1 MKRLRILCAALCLAL
16 ALTACGGTSGIISS
30 GDRPSPPG
38 GKTYND
44 SFITELYTMD
54 GSYTD
59 EWDNEYTY
67 SLHVP
72 QVSAD
77 SADAEALN
85 REIAETYQ
93 ADVEALQDA
102 LDNGYSITVSD
113 IAWESHW
120 TGSLLSLVVS
130 AQYPDVSN
138 SYNVYHFDFADGKR
152 LTGAEVLSAL
162 DVDGDAFLT
171 EVHRAA
177 ARTFDNMYA
186 GVDVMDADT
195 AGYLAPLRAMTIA
208 MADGDVPFVPNP
220 DGSFIAYL
228 NIGSIAGAGWYAQPV
243 AVELSETGEESGAA
257 QDSEYNAYRIAI
269 ISGGRG
275 LEGYSAGTGQSYPV
289 YGCYGNYTDVM
300 MATAGDGGLLYAF
313 ALTDTGHVEVVD
325 IYNGVEFSNL
335 SNRGPLFGLPI
346 IESLKLGSADVPV
359 AVAIDGTEYDLTG
372 YVAAQTD
379 ALDQAIAGQWQTED
393 ESFILTCEANGETT
407 LYAKEAA
414 GGSYTA
420 YRGVAAALGMCDGGL
435 FCTWFFQTDSGLMG
449 AWAVNPDFG
458 GLTVSTLDGQDLFGG
473 QSPVSFQQVW
483 E

>member
-1 MKRLRILCAALCLAL
+1 MRRLRILCAALCLAL
-16 ALTACGGTSGIISS
+16 ALTACGGTSGIIPS
-30 GDRPSPPG
+30 GDRPSPSG

-44 SFITELYTMD
+44 SLITELYTMD

-77 SADAEALN
+77 SADAKALN

-93 ADVEALQDA
+93 ADVDALQDA

-120 TGSLLSLVVS
+120 SGSLLSLVVS

-162 DVDGDAFLT
+162 NVDGDAFLT

-177 ARTFDNMYA
+177 AQTFDNMYA

-195 AGYLAPLRAMTIA
+195 AGYLVPLRAMTIA

-220 DGSFIAYL
+220 DGNFIAYL

-243 AVELSETGEESGAA
+243 AVELPETGEESGAA

-269 ISGGRG
+269 ISDGRG

-325 IYNGVEFSNL
+325 IYNGVEFSHL
-335 SNRGPLFGLPI
+335 SNRGPLFGLPV
-346 IESLKLGSADVPV
+346 IESLKFGSADVPI
-359 AVAIDGTEYDLTG
+359 AVAKDGTEYDLTD

-393 ESFILTCEANGETT
+393 ESLILTCEANGETV

-449 AWAVNPDFG
+449 AWSVKPDFG

>member
-1 MKRLRILCAALCLAL
+1 MKKLRILCAALCLAL
-16 ALTACGGTSGIISS
+16 ALTACGGTSGIIPS
-30 GDRPSPPG
+30 GDRPSPSG

-44 SFITELYTMD
+44 SLITELYTMD

-93 ADVEALQDA
+93 ADVDALQDA

-130 AQYPDVSN
+130 AQYPDASN

-152 LTGAEVLSAL
+152 LTGAEVLAAL
-162 DVDGDAFLT
+162 NVDGNAFLT

-177 ARTFDNMYA
+177 AQTFDNMYA
-186 GVDVMDADT
+186 GVDVMDAGT
-195 AGYLAPLRAMTIA
+195 AGYLVPLRAMTIA

-243 AVELSETGEESGAA
+243 AVELPEAGEESGAA

-269 ISGGRG
+269 IRGGRG
-275 LEGYSAGTGQSYPV
+275 LEGYSAGTGQYYPV

-335 SNRGPLFGLPI
+335 SNRGPLFGLPV

-379 ALDQAIAGQWQTED
+379 ALDQTIAGQWQTED
-393 ESFILTCEANGETT
+393 ENFILTCETNGETS

-420 YRGVAAALGMCDGGL
+420 YRGVAAAACSAPGSSR
-435 FCTWFFQTDSGLMG
+435 QT
-449 AWAVNPDFG
+449 AVSWVRG
-458 GLTVSTLDGQDLFGG
+458 R
-473 QSPVSFQQVW
+473 
-483 E
+483 